1 MIESIWPSEQ
11 LAMALT
17 SPVDAQDV
25 DPADPQVSYLQA
37 SMCVLVHFNV
47 QTFCCICSS
56 TRHKH
61 GDMCATMSGQD
72 SETDSIDLHIA
83 EHTERSEML

>member
-1 MIESIWPSEQ
+1 MAMIESIWPSEQ

-17 SPVDAQDV
+17 SPVDADAV

-37 SMCVLVHFNV
+37 SMCPLVHSGV

-56 TRHKH
+56 ARYKC
-61 GDMCATMSGQD
+61 GDVPAIMSGQIF
-72 SETDSIDLHIA
+72 SNKQH
-83 EHTERSEML
+83 

>member
-1 MIESIWPSEQ
+1 MAMIESIWPSEQ

-37 SMCVLVHFNV
+37 SMCPLVCKHSV
-47 QTFCCICSS
+47 ATCSA
-56 TRHKH
+56 RYEY
-61 GDMCATMSGQD
+61 DDVPAIMSGQIFPD
-72 SETDSIDLHIA
+72 RQH
-83 EHTERSEML
+83 

>member
-1 MIESIWPSEQ
+1 MAMIESIWPSEQ

-37 SMCVLVHFNV
+37 SMCPLVHFGV
-47 QTFCCICSS
+47 QTFWCICSS
-56 TRHKH
+56 ARHKY
-61 GDMCATMSGQD
+61 GDVPAIMSGQV
-72 SETDSIDLHIA
+72 SPTRQH
-83 EHTERSEML
+83 